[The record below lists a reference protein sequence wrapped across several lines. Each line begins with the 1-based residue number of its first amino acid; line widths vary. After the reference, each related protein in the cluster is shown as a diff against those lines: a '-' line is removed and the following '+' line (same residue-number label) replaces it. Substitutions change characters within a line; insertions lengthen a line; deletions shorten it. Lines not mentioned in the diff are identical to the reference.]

1 MREIPLHLYAMLGAV
16 VSRMA
21 LGALWYSPVLFL
33 KPWMKMT
40 GITDQQMKQGMG
52 KKIAFDVI
60 GSVLMA
66 FAMLHAVR
74 YADVTTVPWGLAVGF
89 LNWLGFIAVATIS
102 TVTYERRPAGLF
114 WLHNGYN
121 LISLMLMGAIIA
133 VWG

>member
-1 MREIPLHLYAMLGAV
+1 MGEISFNALAMLGAV

-21 LGALWYSPVLFL
+21 LGAAWYSPALFL
-33 KPWMKMT
+33 KPWMRMT
-40 GITDQQMKQGMG
+40 GITAEQMHQGMG
-52 KKIAFDVI
+52 KKIAFDII

-66 FAMLHAVR
+66 FAMYHAIR
-74 YADVTTVPWGLAVGF
+74 YAKVTSVPWGLAVGF
-89 LNWLGFIAVATIS
+89 LNWLGFVAVATIS
-102 TVTYERRPAGLF
+102 SVTYEKRPIGLF

>member
-1 MREIPLHLYAMLGAV
+1 MGEISFHGFAMLGAV
-16 VSRMA
+16 VSRVV

-33 KPWMKMT
+33 KPWMRMT
-40 GITDQQMKQGMG
+40 GITAEQMKQGMG

-60 GSVLMA
+60 GSLLMA
-66 FAMLHAVR
+66 FAMYHTIRFAH
-74 YADVTTVPWGLAVGF
+74 VTSVHWGLALGF

-102 TVTYERRPAGLF
+102 TVTYEKRPAGLF

-121 LISLMLMGAIIA
+121 LISLMIMGAIIA